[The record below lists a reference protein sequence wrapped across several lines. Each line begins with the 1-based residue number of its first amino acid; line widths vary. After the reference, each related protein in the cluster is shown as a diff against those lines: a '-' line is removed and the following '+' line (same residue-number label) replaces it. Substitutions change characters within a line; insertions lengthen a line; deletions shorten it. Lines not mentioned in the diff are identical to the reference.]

1 MTGLVYTPCNCF
13 VLLAEM
19 LHTIFH
25 SLYDVEVVTE
35 SALKDWRVRGPEQ
48 LGRGMALQSV
58 KSFFEWLE
66 SAEIES
72 DPETGT

>member
-1 MTGLVYTPCNCF
+1 MHYL
-13 VLLAEM
+13 VLLADV

-25 SLYDVEVVTE
+25 SLYDVEAVAE
-35 SALKDWRVRGPEQ
+35 GALNDWRDKGSEL

-58 KSFFEWLE
+58 KGFFEWLE
-66 SAEIES
+66 TAEIES